1 MLRQAGARGRRGG
14 AGGAGE
20 PQAQLD
26 RDDIHVPG
34 DPSSIAFHAAAAMLV
49 PGSRLVLED
58 VGVNWT
64 RVGFLR
70 IARRMGGGV
79 GGPLEEPQDGIPG
92 EEPIAELDVCDSP
105 LGATVVEAE

>member
-70 IARRMGGGV
+70 IAQRMGAV
-79 GGPLEEPQDGIPG
+79 VVGPLDPREEGTPDG
-92 EEPIAELDVCDSP
+92 EPVAELDIRDSP
-105 LGATVVEAE
+105 LGAAVV